1 MQKKKHDGLSYT
13 NFENYGVRWFPDSF
27 TGTDYDKIV
36 TDYSGNGVN
45 KVDKQS
51 VERMR
56 KRNPFLS
63 LSDIVYDLLLQ
74 EIVSFRMAPGSR
86 VNESTIAELLGVSR
100 SPVKNALTRLMH
112 NSYVVRQPGYRV
124 AAFSEKEYTDIAEL
138 SELIEP
144 YAAGRAAI
152 AIKDT
157 DLDVLYGIAGQ
168 LQHICVESGNLQH
181 RYIDVVDLEY
191 QFHSRIVHLADHPLL
206 EEFYEHIKYKLYR
219 YRNYLNYDPP
229 SGYFDVVGT
238 EHLTICDILKMRDQG
253 MAEAIMRR
261 HLALARA
268 EFKRKF
274 PAENNQE
281 FNKKGLFSPT

>member
-1 MQKKKHDGLSYT
+1 
-13 NFENYGVRWFPDSF
+13 
-27 TGTDYDKIV
+27 
-36 TDYSGNGVN
+36 VN

-56 KRNPFLS
+56 KQNPFLS
-63 LSDIVYDLLLQ
+63 LSEIVYDILLQ
-74 EIVSFRMAPGSR
+74 EIVSFRLAPGSR
-86 VNESTIAELLGVSR
+86 VNESTVAEVLGVSR
-100 SPVKNALTRLMH
+100 SPVKNALTKLLH

-152 AIKDT
+152 AMKGD
-157 DLDVLYGIAGQ
+157 DLDALYDVAEQ
-168 LQHICVESGNLQH
+168 LHRICVENGNLQH
-181 RYIDVVDLEY
+181 RYIDIVDLEY

-219 YRNYLNYDPP
+219 YRSYLNYDPP
-229 SGYFDVVGT
+229 VGYFEVVGT

-261 HLALARA
+261 HLSLARA

-274 PAENNQE
+274 PAGSNRDCS
-281 FNKKGLFSPT
+281 KKSPFSSQ

>member
-1 MQKKKHDGLSYT
+1 M
-13 NFENYGVRWFPDSF
+13 
-27 TGTDYDKIV
+27 
-36 TDYSGNGVN
+36 N

-63 LSDIVYDLLLQ
+63 LSDIVYDILLQ

-144 YAAGRAAI
+144 YAAGRAAV

-157 DLDVLYGIAGQ
+157 DLDVLYDIAGQ
-168 LQHICVESGNLQH
+168 LQHICVKSGNLQY

-219 YRNYLNYDPP
+219 YRSYLNYDPP
-229 SGYFDVVGT
+229 SGYFEVVGT

-274 PAENNQE
+274 PAENNQD
-281 FNKKGLFSPT
+281 FNKKGPFSPT

>member
-1 MQKKKHDGLSYT
+1 
-13 NFENYGVRWFPDSF
+13 
-27 TGTDYDKIV
+27 
-36 TDYSGNGVN
+36 
-45 KVDKQS
+45 
-51 VERMR
+51 MR

-63 LSDIVYDLLLQ
+63 LSDIVYDILLQ

-124 AAFSEKEYTDIAEL
+124 AA
-138 SELIEP
+138 
-144 YAAGRAAI
+144 
-152 AIKDT
+152 
-157 DLDVLYGIAGQ
+157 DVLYDIAGQ

-219 YRNYLNYDPP
+219 YRSYLNYDPP
-229 SGYFDVVGT
+229 AGYFEVVGT

-281 FNKKGLFSPT
+281 FNKKGPFSPT